1 MLAIANMIPDLPV
14 IPDTTDVIVDISR
27 QSLRVA
33 SLIHEYTKSSSP
45 GDSRLCLVNLLQ
57 VLRSFFT
64 ERTAKIKFGDFKSRI
79 ETCQKDC
86 ASLKDRFSIRVHVDT
101 NIQVKEMK
109 VEMKVEMGTFL
120 LVCCCLFLIYSWWVQ
135 DV

>member
-14 IPDTTDVIVDISR
+14 IPDTTDVIVEISR

-45 GDSRLCLVNLLQ
+45 GDLRLSLSINFKSNDCF
-57 VLRSFFT
+57 S
-64 ERTAKIKFGDFKSRI
+64 ERTVKIKFGDFKSRI

-86 ASLKDRFSIRVHVDT
+86 ASLKDRLDIRVHVDT

-109 VEMKVEMGTFL
+109 VDMGTFL
-120 LVCCCLFLIYSWWVQ
+120 LVC
-135 DV
+135 